1 MQTSLA
7 LAPDAGTPLA
17 RIKSQILRLGLKTQA
32 EGASILSTKGRPQN
46 WLIDMR
52 RLFLHRDSL
61 ELIAREFWAH
71 FEQHLPFQIAGMETA
86 AIPLLTALMIC
97 APRDR
102 DVVNAVIIR
111 KERKATGLC
120 NPIEG
125 ELTDLPIVLVDDILN
140 SGASAE
146 KARAV
151 IEQAGRRVWKAFAVI
166 DYQSQRGLWW
176 REENGIDVTSLFVLA
191 DLNLELTKAP
201 APPTQRYKE
210 LWRTEIPGGFPFN
223 VVPKSPPVLLGNVI
237 YRGCDAGKLHA
248 FDALTGKILWEFAAN
263 GTNGRKGIMSAPLLH
278 EGRIYFGAYNGVIYC
293 LDAASGTEIWSQSYG
308 EWVGASPIVV
318 PKHGLV
324 YFGIE
329 YARPWAQGSIG
340 AFALDTGVR
349 VWEHLVKK
357 LQHGS
362 PAYWHGGD
370 LILWGSADHE
380 MVALEAGTG
389 DVVWAFPTRRSVKY
403 APAIDEERGYCA
415 FASFDTSIYVLDVR
429 NGKKLGEWPTGEI
442 CYTTPLIHQNRL
454 FCGSGDR
461 NFYII
466 DLDRMELIKKLDMGG
481 RVYASPQLIDGRVV
495 FATCGGAV
503 IEMDPQT
510 LEITGRLQLP
520 DAVTNAVAASDD
532 GRRIFISTYMNHLYA
547 FERIEIARPMSLQDP
562 SASRSSAPTPVP
574 LVNFRRVTVCDEVD
588 ALRQEILA
596 QPELWKA
603 STARQNT
610 IAVQRETESI
620 FLRSAQRTP
629 DSSVATEDTHL
640 SKRTLLAEKFPKI
653 MEWVETFAREQA
665 AQLSRVLLAK
675 LQPQGKV
682 YRHHDHGEYYRI
694 RDRYHLVLSS
704 PLGSPMVCA
713 DETVAMQPGEV
724 WWFDNKKPH
733 ESFNRSDEDR
743 IHLIFDLLPGFQTA
757 NEQIDSSRSS

>member
-1 MQTSLA
+1 VLQTSLA
-7 LAPDAGTPLA
+7 LAQDADTPLA
-17 RIKSQILRLGLKTQA
+17 RIKSQIFRIGLKTQA

-52 RLFLHRDSL
+52 RLFLHRDTL
-61 ELIAREFWAH
+61 ELIAREFWAR
-71 FEQHLPFQIAGMETA
+71 FDQHQPFQIAGMETA
-86 AIPLLTALMIC
+86 AIPLLTALMIY

-102 DVVNAVIIR
+102 GVVNAVIIR
-111 KERKATGLC
+111 KERKITGLC

-140 SGASAE
+140 SGGSAE

-151 IEQAGRRVWKAFAVI
+151 IAQAGRRFWKAFVVV
-166 DYQSQRGLWW
+166 DYQSQRGLRW
-176 REENGIDVTSLFVLA
+176 REEKGVDVTALFVLV
-191 DLNLELTKAP
+191 DLNLELAKAP
-201 APPTQRYKE
+201 SPPTQHYKD
-210 LWRTEIPGGFPFN
+210 LWRTEVSGGFPFN

-248 FDALTGKILWEFAAN
+248 FDALTGKVVWEFAVK
-263 GTNGRKGIMSAPLLH
+263 GTGRKGIMSAPLLH
-278 EGRIYFGAYNGVIYC
+278 EGRVYFGAFNGAIYC
-293 LDAASGTEIWSQSYG
+293 LDAASGIEIWSQSYG
-308 EWVGASPIVV
+308 EWVGASPIVA

-329 YARPWAQGSIG
+329 YARPWARGSIG
-340 AFALDTGVR
+340 AFALDTGAR
-349 VWEHLVKK
+349 VWEHLVHK

-380 MVALEAGTG
+380 MVALKAGTG
-389 DVVWAFPTRRSVKY
+389 DVVWVFPTRRSVKY

-442 CYTTPLIHQNRL
+442 CYTTPLIHQSRL

-461 NFYII
+461 HFYVI
-466 DLDRMELIKKLDMGG
+466 DLDRMELIKKMDMGG
-481 RVYASPQLIDGRVV
+481 RVYASPKLIGGRVV
-495 FATCGGAV
+495 FATCGGVV

-547 FERIEIARPMSLQDP
+547 FERLEMAPPMSLQDL
-562 SASRSSAPTPVP
+562 RTGHPTAPVP
-574 LVNFRRVTVCDEVD
+574 PPLVSFRRLAVCEEVD
-588 ALRQEILA
+588 VLRQEILA

-603 STARQNT
+603 STVRQNT

-620 FLRSAQRTP
+620 FLRAAQRKP
-629 DSSVATEDTHL
+629 DSPIAVEDTHL
-640 SKRTLLAEKFPKI
+640 SARTLLAERFPKT
-653 MEWVETFAREQA
+653 MGWVEAFAREQGA
-665 AQLSRVLLAK
+665 RLSRVLLAK
-675 LQPQGKV
+675 LQPQGQV

-694 RDRYHLVLSS
+694 RDRYHLVLWS
-704 PLGSPMVCA
+704 PQGSPMVCG
-713 DETVAMQPGEV
+713 DETVVMRPGEV

-733 ESFNRSDEDR
+733 EAFNRSDEDR
-743 IHLIFDLLPGFQTA
+743 IHLIFDLLPGIPTA
-757 NEQIDSSRSS
+757 NEHADSSRFS